1 MSDKKI
7 LISFVFFVFMACTP
21 QKKQENISGNVQN
34 NVEKSIILKI
44 DDKND
49 TISLDKN
56 GNFACQIPISE
67 PTFVRI
73 IFPATQKNLLLL
85 VDSLDLLH
93 VNVDARNPDSSAHI
107 TGSKGSVLLQ
117 DLQKSYT
124 QTLSVMQNLSH
135 EFEKAI
141 KKLPPDELKKIQDL
155 FNDSVEHVLNKQ
167 RSYLKTFITNNKTS
181 FASIPAIFQS
191 FDMQTARPLL
201 LDEPDG
207 FNYFMMLDSLFR
219 EKYPNSK
226 VVSDFHERVVATQ
239 MAIERVKSY
248 ESRKTKERPLL
259 KIGDVAPLFSM
270 QSVFGGTIS
279 LSQCKGKVVLLDFWA
294 SWAACQKSNFAI
306 RQAYLKYHE
315 RGFEVFQVSL
325 DTKKDDLMNA
335 ISHYQLPWKTQG
347 CDYQMWSS
355 GPAILYIVKALPTNF
370 LIDKNGKIRA
380 INLKDNQ
387 IMGEIEKLLR

>member
-73 IFPATQKNLLLL
+73 IFPVTKKNLLLL

-107 TGSKGSVLLQ
+107 TGSRGSVLLQ

-167 RSYLKTFITNNKTS
+167 RIYLKTFIQITKHRLLQYRQYFSRLICKLPDHYCSTN
-181 FASIPAIFQS
+181 P
-191 FDMQTARPLL
+191 M
-201 LDEPDG
+201 
-207 FNYFMMLDSLFR
+207 DS
-219 EKYPNSK
+219 
-226 VVSDFHERVVATQ
+226 
-239 MAIERVKSY
+239 
-248 ESRKTKERPLL
+248 
-259 KIGDVAPLFSM
+259 
-270 QSVFGGTIS
+270 TI
-279 LSQCKGKVVLLDFWA
+279 L
-294 SWAACQKSNFAI
+294 
-306 RQAYLKYHE
+306 
-315 RGFEVFQVSL
+315 
-325 DTKKDDLMNA
+325 
-335 ISHYQLPWKTQG
+335 
-347 CDYQMWSS
+347 
-355 GPAILYIVKALPTNF
+355 
-370 LIDKNGKIRA
+370 
-380 INLKDNQ
+380 
-387 IMGEIEKLLR
+387 